1 MIIDIPLRLEIP
13 QGNLSALRNG
23 YDTHGEE
30 YRILKTRVIAKDRC
44 QPQSEKNKTLEFHLY
59 PRYSVKHAAVRRGKA
74 EQEMKNTTVSHLY
87 EL

>member
-1 MIIDIPLRLEIP
+1 MQVEEDDEFVYECEINKLENKTSMIIDIPLRLEIP

-44 QPQSEKNKTLEFHLY
+44 QPQSEKNKTKIGRDYNE
-59 PRYSVKHAAVRRGKA
+59 
-74 EQEMKNTTVSHLY
+74 
-87 EL
+87 